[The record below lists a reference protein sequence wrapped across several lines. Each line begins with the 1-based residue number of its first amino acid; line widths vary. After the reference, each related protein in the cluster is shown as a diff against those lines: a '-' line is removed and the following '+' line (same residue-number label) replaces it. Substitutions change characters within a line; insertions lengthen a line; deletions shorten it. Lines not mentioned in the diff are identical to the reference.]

1 MRNLSV
7 FQIILL
13 SVFGALAISGM
24 LIFALFVGAGVGNS
38 IGPVTIWGTL
48 EPNAFAVVMRQAS
61 ENDGRLFQV
70 TYVQKDPA
78 TYEEDLTEALASG
91 IGPDLFLLRQDFS
104 VRDKGKVLPIPYSF
118 LSESKFKDTFLEAAN
133 PYLAQEG
140 VLGIP
145 LFVDPLILYWNRDIL
160 AGSGFAKPPEY
171 WEDVPDFAKKVTK
184 KDDSGTITRSAI
196 SFGEFTN
203 VDHAKDIITLLIQQA
218 GGRITQEDSTGRL
231 VPALSLRVAGSPS
244 QAAES
249 ALRFYTE
256 FADPSKVHYSWN
268 RSLRSSR
275 AEFAAGDLALYL
287 GYSSEASGLVR
298 ENPNL
303 NFAGAAVPQ
312 SRVGTKATNAARVY
326 ALAVSRTSR
335 NPEGAM
341 TIAALIAD
349 TSVSRALSVATG
361 FPSARRDVIGET
373 LEGENVLFEGQAL
386 IARSW
391 IDPDPQKT
399 DGVFRGMIESV
410 TTGSARL
417 TEAVGRANQ
426 ELAQVIGQ

>member
-1 MRNLSV
+1 MKNLSV

-24 LIFALFVGAGVGNS
+24 LIFALFVGAGAGNT
-38 IGPVTIWGTL
+38 IGPITIWGTL
-48 EPNAFAVVMRQAS
+48 EQSAFAVVLRQAT
-61 ENDGRLFQV
+61 ENDGRLSQV

-78 TYEEDLTEALASG
+78 TFETDLTEALASG
-91 IGPDLFLLRQDFS
+91 TGPDLFLLRQDYAM
-104 VRDKGKVLPIPYSF
+104 RDKGKVVPVPYSF
-118 LSESKFKDTFLEAAN
+118 LSESKFKDTFVEAAN
-133 PYLAQEG
+133 PYLVPEG

-160 AGSGFAKPPEY
+160 AGAGFAEPPEY

-184 KDDSGTITRSAI
+184 KDDSGTILRSAV
-196 SFGEFTN
+196 SFGEYAN

-218 GGRITQEDSTGRL
+218 GGSITQLDSTGRI

-256 FADPSKVHYSWN
+256 FADPSKLHYSWN
-268 RSLRSSR
+268 RSLPSSR
-275 AEFAAGDLALYL
+275 AEFTSGDLALYL
-287 GYSSEASGLVR
+287 GYGSEATPLVR
-298 ENPNL
+298 GNPNL

-312 SRVGTKATNAARVY
+312 SRIGKRSTNAARVY
-326 ALAVSRTSR
+326 ALAVSRASR
-335 NPEGAM
+335 NPQGSM
-341 TIAALIAD
+341 TVAALMAETAI
-349 TSVSRALSVATG
+349 SRALSVALG
-361 FPSARRDVIGET
+361 IPSARRDVLSET

-399 DGVFRGMIESV
+399 NGVFRGMIESV

-426 ELAQVIGQ
+426 ELAQAIGQ

>member
-1 MRNLSV
+1 MKSLSV

-24 LIFALFVGAGVGNS
+24 LIFALFVGAGARNS
-38 IGPVTIWGTL
+38 IGPITIWGTL
-48 EPNAFAVVMRQAS
+48 EPNAFAVVLRQAS
-61 ENDGRLFQV
+61 ENDGRLSQI

-78 TYEEDLTEALASG
+78 TFETDLTEALASG
-91 IGPDLFLLRQDFS
+91 TGPDLFLLRQDYAI
-104 VRDKGKVLPIPYSF
+104 RDKGKVVPVPYSF
-118 LSESKFKDTFLEAAN
+118 LSESKFKDTFVEAAN
-133 PYLAQEG
+133 PYLAPEG

-145 LFVDPLILYWNRDIL
+145 LSVDPLILYWNRDIL
-160 AGSGFAKPPEY
+160 AATGFAKPPVY

-184 KDDSGTITRSAI
+184 KDDPGTIVRSAI
-196 SFGEFTN
+196 SFGEYAN

-218 GGRITQEDSTGRL
+218 GGSITQLDSTGRL

-268 RSLRSSR
+268 RSLPGSR
-275 AEFAAGDLALYL
+275 AEFSAGDLALYL
-287 GYSSEASGLVR
+287 GYGSEATSLVR
-298 ENPNL
+298 GNPNL

-312 SRVGTKATNAARVY
+312 SRVGTRATNAAHVY

-335 NPEGAM
+335 NPAGAM

-349 TSVSRALSVATG
+349 ATVSRALTVALG
-361 FPSARRDVIGET
+361 IPSARRDVLSET

-391 IDPDPQKT
+391 IDPDPEKT
-399 DGVFRGMIESV
+399 EGVFRGMIESV

-417 TEAVGRANQ
+417 TEAIGRANQ
-426 ELAQVIGQ
+426 ELAQAIGQ